1 MVHFFIGAKTQQ
13 HFLMTS
19 LFFCLWNV
27 YGTYPILQYL
37 LKYHTLLNLLL
48 FYMSRR
54 VTAGDYS
61 TS

>member
-37 LKYHTLLNLLL
+37 LKYHTLLNTLPTIILHVQK
-48 FYMSRR
+48 SDCR
-54 VTAGDYS
+54 
-61 TS
+61 